1 MRISELKSPYKE
13 LAELRRD
20 KDDDYLLVAFDWA
33 LTLEGGGFWSDVD
46 NGEYPPIPDESLK
59 ELQGEWVIGQ
69 EYEFS
74 DGDMYWDKFKLI
86 AVLPENFNFR
96 FIVQREKYP
105 NDFTTYKHIRH
116 IEPQIKEVTI
126 EEIAEKFGVSV
137 ESIKIK
143 K

>member
-13 LAELRRD
+13 LAELMRVKRKTD
-20 KDDDYLLVAFDWA
+20 ELIGAFDWGE
-33 LTLEGGGFWSDVD
+33 TPEGTSFWRDVD
-46 NGEYPPIPDESLK
+46 KGEYPPIPAESLK
-59 ELQGEWVIGQ
+59 ELGEWVIGQ

-74 DGDMYWDKFKLI
+74 SCNDYFYKGKLLAIVAHEFKYI
-86 AVLPENFNFR
+86 SDVYEGYGNPTAWK
-96 FIVQREKYP
+96 Q
-105 NDFTTYKHIRH
+105 IRH
-116 IEPQIKEVTI
+116 IQPQVKEVTI